1 MGKDTVYLD
10 KLQKIKLRSI
20 NFHVNV
26 PLIFVPKLCTSRK
39 IQLCRNSNVK
49 FLYII
54 NKDQIMEACKPI
66 RIPHLQFD
74 LSNKNPY

>member
-20 NFHVNV
+20 NFHVYV
-26 PLIFVPKLCTSRK
+26 PLIFVPKLCNSRK
-39 IQLCRNSNVK
+39 KQLCRNSYVK

-54 NKDQIMEACKPI
+54 NKDQIMES
-66 RIPHLQFD
+66 L
-74 LSNKNPY
+74 